1 MGRRPPAGFLLV
13 RADDL
18 EVVLPDDDTLAA
30 VVYLQ
35 DMTRRIANI
44 ARRAWPLISRFG
56 FDAFVL
62 LGMLEASLEL
72 AFGREH
78 NKDAPTG
85 SLWVLVPLTL
95 VLFLPLFARRR
106 FPFGAPAALF
116 IYAAAI
122 SFFEGRLVTFP
133 FAIFLAVL
141 TCSFL
146 FGMLPERRQAVSG
159 LGIGIGAA
167 AIVTHNHP
175 TQGAGDFLFI
185 GVLFTIVWLAGN
197 ALGAKLSQYKRAE
210 ERAER
215 LEREREERARA
226 AVAEERARI
235 ARELHDV
242 VGHSVSVMTV
252 QASGVRRLLRPEQER
267 EREALL
273 VVEQTGREALA
284 EMRRLV
290 DVLRRPEEA
299 PALAP
304 QPSLK
309 HLDKLVEQVRE
320 SSGLDVDLKVEGEA
334 ADLPASVD
342 LAGYRL
348 VQEALTNT
356 LKHAEAQRAEV
367 LVRYTNGEVEVV
379 VADDG
384 NGTGGGDGGGHGLV
398 GLRERIAVA
407 GGELDAGP
415 RTGGGFQVRARI
427 PVNGK

>member
-1 MGRRPPAGFLLV
+1 MARFLVV

-35 DMTRRIANI
+35 DMTTRITNLAL
-44 ARRAWPLISRFG
+44 RAWPPIRRYG
-56 FDAFVL
+56 FDALVL
-62 LGMLEASLEL
+62 LAMLEVALEL

-85 SLWVLVPLTL
+85 SLWILIPLSVAVLAPLL
-95 VLFLPLFARRR
+95 ARRR
-106 FPFGAPAALF
+106 YPFAAPAAVYL
-116 IYAAAI
+116 YCAAV
-122 SFFEGRLVTFP
+122 SFYNGNLVTFS
-133 FAIFLAVL
+133 FGIFLAVL
-141 TCSFL
+141 TSAFL
-146 FGMLPERRQAVSG
+146 MGMLPDRNQSVSG
-159 LGIGIGAA
+159 LAIGIGAA
-167 AIVTHNHP
+167 AIVVHNDP
-175 TQGAGDFLFI
+175 DQGWGDFFFI
-185 GVLFTIVWLAGN
+185 SLLFTIVWLAGN
-197 ALGAKLSQYKRAE
+197 ALGAKLTQYRQAE
-210 ERAER
+210 ERAAR
-215 LEREREERARA
+215 LEREREDRARA

-252 QASGVRRLLRPEQER
+252 QASGVRRLLLPEQER

-273 VVEQTGREALA
+273 IVEQTGREALA

-304 QPSLK
+304 QPSLQ
-309 HLDKLVEQVRE
+309 HLDKLVDQVRE
-320 SSGLDVDLKVEGEA
+320 SGLNVELKVEGDVA
-334 ADLPASVD
+334 KLPASVD
-342 LAGYRL
+342 LAAYRL
-348 VQEALTNT
+348 VQEGLTNT
-356 LKHAEAQRAEV
+356 LKHAQAHRAEV
-367 LVRYTNGEVEVV
+367 LVRYGNGEVEVV

-384 NGTGGGDGGGHGLV
+384 NGTGGGAGGGHGLV

-415 RTGGGFQVRARI
+415 RTGGGFQVRARL
-427 PVNGK
+427 PMNGK

>member
-1 MGRRPPAGFLLV
+1 VARFLVV

-18 EVVLPDDDTLAA
+18 EVVLQDDDTLAA
-30 VVYLQ
+30 VVYLR
-35 DMTRRIANI
+35 DMTTSIANV
-44 ARRAWPLISRFG
+44 ARRVWPLIRRYG
-56 FDAFVL
+56 FDAVVVL
-62 LGMLEASLEL
+62 AMLEVALEL

-85 SLWVLVPLTL
+85 SLWLLIPLSIAAL
-95 VLFLPLFARRR
+95 APLLARRR
-106 FPFGAPAALF
+106 FPFAAPAAVYL
-116 IYAAAI
+116 YCAAV
-122 SFFEGRLVTFP
+122 SFYDGNLVTFP
-133 FAIFLAVL
+133 FGIFLAVL
-141 TCSFL
+141 TSAFL
-146 FGMLPERRQAVSG
+146 MGMLPDRSQSVSG
-159 LGIGIGAA
+159 LAIGVGAA
-167 AIVTHNHP
+167 AIVVHNDP
-175 TQGAGDFLFI
+175 NQGWGDFFFI
-185 GVLFTIVWLAGN
+185 SLLFTIVWLAGN
-197 ALGAKLSQYKRAE
+197 ALGAKLTQYRQVE

-273 VVEQTGREALA
+273 IVEQTGREALA

-290 DVLRRPEEA
+290 DVLRRPEES

-304 QPSLK
+304 QPSLQ
-309 HLDKLVEQVRE
+309 HLDKLVDQVRE
-320 SSGLDVDLKVEGEA
+320 SGLNVELKVEGDVA
-334 ADLPASVD
+334 KLPASVD
-342 LAGYRL
+342 LAAYRL
-348 VQEALTNT
+348 VQEGLTNT
-356 LKHAEAQRAEV
+356 LKHAKAHRAEV
-367 LVRYTNGEVEVV
+367 LVRYGNGEVEVV

-415 RTGGGFQVRARI
+415 RTGGGFQVRARL
-427 PVNGK
+427 PMNGK

>member
-1 MGRRPPAGFLLV
+1 VARFLVV

-30 VVYLQ
+30 VVYLR
-35 DMTRRIANI
+35 DMTTSIANV
-44 ARRAWPLISRFG
+44 ARRVWPLIRRYG
-56 FDAFVL
+56 FDAVVVL
-62 LGMLEASLEL
+62 AMLEVALEL

-85 SLWVLVPLTL
+85 SLWLLIPLSIAAL
-95 VLFLPLFARRR
+95 APLLLRRR
-106 FPFGAPAALF
+106 FPFAAPAAVYL
-116 IYAAAI
+116 YCAAV
-122 SFFEGRLVTFP
+122 SFYDGNLVTFP
-133 FAIFLAVL
+133 FGIFLAVL
-141 TCSFL
+141 TSAFL
-146 FGMLPERRQAVSG
+146 MGMLPDRSQSVSG
-159 LGIGIGAA
+159 LAIGVGAA
-167 AIVTHNHP
+167 AIVVHNDP
-175 TQGAGDFLFI
+175 NQGWGDFFFI
-185 GVLFTIVWLAGN
+185 SLLFTIVWLAGN
-197 ALGAKLSQYKRAE
+197 ALGAKLTQYRQVE

-273 VVEQTGREALA
+273 IVEQTGREALA

-290 DVLRRPEEA
+290 DVLRRPEES

-304 QPSLK
+304 QPSLQ
-309 HLDKLVEQVRE
+309 HLDKLVDQVRE
-320 SSGLDVDLKVEGEA
+320 SGLNVELKVEGDVA
-334 ADLPASVD
+334 KLPASVD
-342 LAGYRL
+342 LAAYRL
-348 VQEALTNT
+348 VQEGLTNT
-356 LKHAEAQRAEV
+356 LKHAKAHRAEV
-367 LVRYTNGEVEVV
+367 LVRYGNGEVEVV

-384 NGTGGGDGGGHGLV
+384 NGTGGGAGGGHGLV

-415 RTGGGFQVRARI
+415 RTGGGFQVRARL
-427 PVNGK
+427 PMNGK

>member
-1 MGRRPPAGFLLV
+1 VARFLLV

-35 DMTRRIANI
+35 DMTAGIANL
-44 ARRAWPLISRFG
+44 ARRVWPLIRRYG
-56 FDAFVL
+56 FDALVL
-62 LGMLEASLEL
+62 LAMLEVALEL

-85 SLWVLVPLTL
+85 SLWLLIPLSIAIL
-95 VLFLPLFARRR
+95 APLLARRR
-106 FPFGAPAALF
+106 FPFAAPAAVYL
-116 IYAAAI
+116 YCAAI
-122 SFFEGRLVTFP
+122 SFYNGNLVTFS
-133 FAIFLAVL
+133 FGIFLAVL
-141 TCSFL
+141 TSAFL
-146 FGMLPERRQAVSG
+146 MGMLPDRSQSVSG
-159 LGIGIGAA
+159 LAIGVGAA
-167 AIVTHNHP
+167 AIVVHNDP
-175 TQGAGDFLFI
+175 DQGWGDFFFI
-185 GVLFTIVWLAGN
+185 SLLFTIVWLAGN
-197 ALGAKLSQYKRAE
+197 ALGAKLTQYRQAE
-210 ERAER
+210 ERAAR
-215 LEREREERARA
+215 LEREREERART

-273 VVEQTGREALA
+273 IVEQTGREALA

-304 QPSLK
+304 QPSLQ
-309 HLDKLVEQVRE
+309 HLDKLVDQVRE
-320 SSGLDVDLKVEGEA
+320 SGLNVELKVEGDVA
-334 ADLPASVD
+334 KLPASVD
-342 LAGYRL
+342 LAAYRL
-348 VQEALTNT
+348 VQEGLTNT
-356 LKHAEAQRAEV
+356 LKHAQAHRAEV
-367 LVRYTNGEVEVV
+367 LVRYGNGEVEVV

-384 NGTGGGDGGGHGLV
+384 NGTGGGAGGGHGLV

-415 RTGGGFQVRARI
+415 RTGGGFQVRARL
-427 PVNGK
+427 PMNGK

>member
-1 MGRRPPAGFLLV
+1 MLRRPAARFLV
-13 RADDL
+13 VPADDL
-18 EVVLPDDDTLAA
+18 EVVLQDDDTLAA
-30 VVYLQ
+30 VDYLR
-35 DMTRRIANI
+35 DMTTRITSL
-44 ARRAWPLISRFG
+44 ARRAWPLIRRYG
-56 FDAFVL
+56 FDVVVL
-62 LGMLEASLEL
+62 LGVLEASLEL
-72 AFGREH
+72 AFGRVH

-85 SLWVLVPLTL
+85 SLWVLIPLTVL
-95 VLFLPLFARRR
+95 LFLPLLARRR

-116 IYAAAI
+116 IYAAAV

-159 LGIGIGAA
+159 LGIALGAA

-175 TQGAGDFLFI
+175 TQGASDFLFI
-185 GVLFTIVWLAGN
+185 GVLFTIVWLTGN
-197 ALGAKLSQYKRAE
+197 ALGAKLSQYRQAE

-273 VVEQTGREALA
+273 IVEQTGREALA

-290 DVLRRPEEA
+290 GVLRRPEEA

-304 QPSLK
+304 QPSLQY
-309 HLDKLVEQVRE
+309 LDKLVDQVRE
-320 SSGLDVDLKVEGEA
+320 SGLDVDLKVEGEA
-334 ADLPASVD
+334 AKLPASVD
-342 LAGYRL
+342 LAAYRL
-348 VQEALTNT
+348 VQEGLTNT
-356 LKHAEAQRAEV
+356 LKHAQAHRAEV
-367 LVRYTNGEVEVV
+367 LVRYGNGEVELV

-384 NGTGGGDGGGHGLV
+384 NGKGGGDGGGHGLV
-398 GLRERIAVA
+398 GLRERITVV
-407 GGELDAGP
+407 GGELNAGP
-415 RTGGGFQVRARI
+415 LAGGGYEVRARL
-427 PVNGK
+427 PMNSE

>member
-1 MGRRPPAGFLLV
+1 VARFLVV

-35 DMTRRIANI
+35 DMTAGIANL
-44 ARRAWPLISRFG
+44 ARRVWPLIRRYG
-56 FDAFVL
+56 FDALVL
-62 LGMLEASLEL
+62 LAMLEVALEL

-85 SLWVLVPLTL
+85 SLWLLIPLSIAVLAPLL
-95 VLFLPLFARRR
+95 ARRR
-106 FPFGAPAALF
+106 FPFAAPAAVYL
-116 IYAAAI
+116 YCAAV
-122 SFFEGRLVTFP
+122 SFYNGNLVTFS
-133 FAIFLAVL
+133 FGIFLAVL
-141 TCSFL
+141 TSAFL
-146 FGMLPERRQAVSG
+146 MGMLPDRSQSVSG
-159 LGIGIGAA
+159 LAIGVGAA
-167 AIVTHNHP
+167 AIVVHNDP
-175 TQGAGDFLFI
+175 DQGWGDFFFI
-185 GVLFTIVWLAGN
+185 SLLFTIVWLAGN
-197 ALGAKLSQYKRAE
+197 ALGAKLTQYRQAE
-210 ERAER
+210 ERAAR
-215 LEREREERARA
+215 LEREREDRARA

-252 QASGVRRLLRPEQER
+252 QASGVRRLLLPEQER

-273 VVEQTGREALA
+273 IVEQTGREALA

-304 QPSLK
+304 QPSLQ
-309 HLDKLVEQVRE
+309 HLDKLVDQVRE
-320 SSGLDVDLKVEGEA
+320 SGLNVELKVEGDVA
-334 ADLPASVD
+334 KLPASVD
-342 LAGYRL
+342 LAAYRL
-348 VQEALTNT
+348 VQEGLTNT
-356 LKHAEAQRAEV
+356 LKHAQAHRAEV
-367 LVRYTNGEVEVV
+367 LVRYGNGEVEVV

-384 NGTGGGDGGGHGLV
+384 NGTGGGAGGGHGLV

-415 RTGGGFQVRARI
+415 RTGGGFQVRARL
-427 PVNGK
+427 PMNGK